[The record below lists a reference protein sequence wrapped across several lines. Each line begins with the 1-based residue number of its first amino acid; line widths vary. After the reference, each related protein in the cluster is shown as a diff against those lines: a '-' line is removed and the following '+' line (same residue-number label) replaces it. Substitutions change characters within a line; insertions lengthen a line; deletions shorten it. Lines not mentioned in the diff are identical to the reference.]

1 MLELDVN
8 APMRVHLP
16 SHSELFAAFPFGVVQ
31 SCHKSTLDLPDLNA
45 ASFFHCLW
53 LQHSAVLE
61 CQKSFREEAARL
73 DESSGFANAAAV
85 EQNVWQQCRDDDYH
99 LAGQSR
105 KGFSD
110 DRRPIPYMFRVDCVQ
125 DIDQNMQV
133 APRLIC
139 RP

>member
-8 APMRVHLP
+8 AHMRVHLP
-16 SHSELFAAFPFGVVQ
+16 SHSDLFAAFPLVLFNDV
-31 SCHKSTLDLPDLNA
+31 TNPNA

-85 EQNVWQQCRDDDYH
+85 ECAMRPAPNPSSS
-99 LAGQSR
+99 SR
-105 KGFSD
+105 TTCTG
-110 DRRPIPYMFRVDCVQ
+110 
-125 DIDQNMQV
+125 
-133 APRLIC
+133 
-139 RP
+139 